1 MLGTQPSFTHTSHSG
16 NLYTCK
22 LESFPDVERESIPS
36 NLRLAKIECCADDS
50 YIWNLKITM
59 SDSTESLFSRQD
71 RKPNV
76 SFSLPSNIKIAKL
89 RGGFEKSQDYPGLF
103 SLTQFELY
111 DSNGGLIWTFGD
123 NKLID

>member
-1 MLGTQPSFTHTSHSG
+1 
-16 NLYTCK
+16 
-22 LESFPDVERESIPS
+22 
-36 NLRLAKIECCADDS
+36 
-50 YIWNLKITM
+50 M
-59 SDSTESLFSRQD
+59 SDGTESLLG
-71 RKPNV
+71 KKHLEPNT